1 MPDIFDIFNKS
12 EEPAQATPQ
21 NDNSRSEDLS
31 TNAPP
36 EQTPGANNPFDSN
49 QRPPNTEELDVPD
62 GIRGNSDDQA
72 RAENEQ
78 YSNQQLGEIAST
90 TTRDLYEDPDS
101 WSPEFTARLWG
112 EEAAVSIA
120 RGIGNHII
128 KGTGDLIQVAGGFV
142 DPTISDGSMLSR
154 WLQDAGTEMAGKF
167 KAAIPEELQHEN
179 LTWGSMANPKLWS
192 ITLAEMVPQLAE
204 FVFLS
209 KGGAGVAKAALKKGV
224 KKLPGKVGRTALGK
238 DLFKQGS
245 GIAGKLGTDIGL
257 TTLGDGLAGAVGGGI
272 AGNVFSGMLNAA
284 EVINSNKDVLA
295 PDGSKLFTEEQ
306 LAQMAAGT
314 MRSNAAWVWA
324 DMASWGMTFGGGY
337 KKLKGINPF
346 AKGGKGFT
354 PSQQRKAASNLFKY
368 DVAPAIKALG
378 RLGGKAGL
386 EGIEE
391 TFQESWEE
399 WSKKKGIASVTGEEL
414 EGEFLDFYMSKENK
428 GTKVVSFAMGA
439 LGGAAFN
446 LSSLI
451 NKKADENLK
460 LHDRIKNLT
469 EVTDIK
475 NASKDEASW
484 QSFHVKRQISD
495 IVNDDSITDKDDLY
509 QSVMQSLVENKN
521 LSEDQI
527 PAFDEMYSKF
537 KEVAAKATRLNIK
550 GKTALLHN
558 NATES
563 YADEKLEYYQAVAE
577 ESMELLKDLPDSQ
590 AKTSKIN
597 DVQKLFKSRVKALS
611 IIKAQARQNQE
622 NLILGKKAVPLK
634 VRTALDEFGNEM
646 VLGGLS
652 NQQMKEYTE
661 EGDTRTVSEKSK
673 DKVNSIPGVNQ
684 AKNYAGKAKEA
695 SDKLGKKVASEAD
708 GMDFSLSGLSKM
720 AAAAAKKVRETFTI
734 NEEGKVDPKEEPKE
748 KVETPEEAEAKN
760 SEDDGSQEASATTVI
775 DGEEVSTP
783 KTKEQAEEEAKEAVE
798 KVVIDDTNET
808 IKNEVF
814 EKFQKKGVVPKSILH
829 GIAEK
834 IYSKEPLS
842 SREEEIRS
850 QYKDPIL
857 DIIIEN
863 ILNIETE
870 VPVKET
876 GVATKETS
884 VSVDDDISVD
894 DTTSIDVDPQFTEAE
909 NLFMAEELSD
919 KTKKTVGESPTMKDV
934 DDEKERKAKKKF
946 KVDPKK
952 KDNMFSFDSR
962 SKGETAEG
970 KAERKAVNRNILE
983 NHFVRIVL
991 EKLRK
996 SSISETTDL
1005 SQNELDNYLNRYTT
1019 YNLEGPSAIDEMSV
1033 INNALKRMFPDA
1045 GGKTPQLIIVRN
1057 LLESVGSE
1065 ALGHMLGA
1073 TIYIDEKSPN
1083 QTKTFMHEMS
1093 HIYFSLSE
1101 GEPETQALIE
1111 LALANKALVD
1121 DIRNRYDDYTLYSIK
1136 MESGEFMDM
1145 SKKEMLEQLGL
1156 ENSDMELLNEYIESE
1171 IAAGAIKTIALKD
1184 QKYLIDEM
1192 FAKQLEG
1199 PLSENFDEVFN
1210 IKKEPRRER
1219 DVKKWWGLLRK
1230 KGEII
1235 NEENGVET
1243 LLRQLNQKEVPEGAT
1258 MENFLFDTFR
1268 AVTKGVKFDLYG
1280 RDQRV
1285 SAKNDKYQEDIND
1298 IKERMNS
1305 KATKDRSFKNIFENE
1320 GYEDYENFDEEVE
1333 EGISFN
1339 NKDFDSQKKT
1349 ATRILKRFGSVYNK
1363 AYRLKTLNNT
1373 KDGKV
1378 NRKQAPIINQE
1389 LLESSLYN
1397 LAREN
1402 NAPADFILNIEQ
1414 SKIKEIAAFNRFL
1427 KAVYPDNN
1435 EQLLAGM
1442 HFIFSNGRHITSFRT
1457 VLKGKGEYEIANSLN
1472 QTEGVDRQN
1481 VLIRAAKEFTTKSEQ
1496 YKEFAKSVENIRTGK
1511 ETKADYFNVIEMF
1524 RPRNFKYAKVLEQG
1538 ILTHK
1543 GASIPIETFISSY
1556 VKQGLLYQ
1564 KMKSNPSKRLSGK
1577 INMYEGRLIAE
1588 ALIAT
1593 NRKFS
1598 NLSTVMNAEH
1608 NMESVKITNNHT
1620 TLEVDNMM
1628 EFLRPDKKG
1637 KKPTKEQFLDR
1648 YSHVSK
1654 KQKKAL
1660 GKAFS
1665 PNKLLEHIYDQ
1676 MEKGILPTV
1685 SQHHGIEDLVNKKG
1699 NTFKNSTS
1707 YEQRIDELLHF
1718 GKSARAVNG
1727 KKTTAY
1733 LQSLGAYSDSPR
1745 KFYMNMKRFD
1755 VSELFDGK
1763 DGKLSFK
1770 KDGVLLNSV
1779 FHLHNELFPDEKMS
1793 KTKFKESI
1801 MNGIIENVKFMEDA
1815 GPIFSKKNN
1824 LKTYFTNKKL
1834 NSGGRNFAAEQFI
1847 NSLLNGYYSRE
1858 IFLPGVKG
1866 KSGGVKRMKANGS
1879 PILSAKNK
1887 NFKIE
1892 PIPFADTIEN
1902 NSVSGT
1908 DSGMYIT
1915 ERAAQKLV
1923 NLGLGVFDMN
1933 HGFKLLNSS
1942 VEKNNPQFEGKLA
1955 FLKGY
1960 TTIAKKGHPL
1970 YEVLTAREAKYDK
1983 YHNDLF
1989 GEDPSNYLN
1998 DGSFNHLV
2006 IAVPQ
2011 SSDKGSFY
2019 PNKFINESEDG
2030 TLSYNESSEANS
2042 INGAE
2047 FTMDALS
2054 KNFDGAMKHYDKMFY
2069 DKKGAFVGIES
2080 YNFGPQQ
2087 LMDVVKKQSTTPTQ
2101 MINSIMVGAATSGNM
2116 DLAVA
2121 IQQHISNQKQQAF
2134 NSILEKIASGT
2145 MEDYHALIDAG
2156 LNKSDMDQAQRIIFE
2171 DNGSL
2176 AHPFITEIVTNQ
2188 LAKSLRVAGNKLLT
2202 PGTIAHQRPD
2212 VRGKDRLK
2220 GYRPNADGTLS
2231 EAEIELPMHMETTS
2245 GLRARENYTV
2255 YNFAGK
2261 SAIKNY
2267 TRSLSKEDAAKQTLT
2282 QDLNAI
2288 QFGAQETAMK
2298 RFGLHTAAEARKH
2311 VGEVRNDNGI
2321 LIGYYV
2327 KGDTVM
2333 ASRIPGHGPSS
2344 TGMFEVV
2351 AFNSGEGN
2359 QVMVSSEFNDIIG
2372 ADNDGDA
2379 LFIQHKGI
2387 NKKDKAEF
2395 AEWNMAFDKM
2405 AEYWLS
2411 KDMKDQIQTKMDIK
2425 KSTEKIVDEVE
2436 KIFGKDVNYSLPFS
2450 PAQRAQDFSNTMVSK
2465 NNVGPIFNLHKV
2477 ANLYAAY
2484 NIEINTPIT
2493 INGQTYNQF
2502 KDGVDGQESRNQKSA
2517 ELANIVLDNASH
2529 HYADRLGLDSFN
2541 IAQATLLV
2549 NLGLSLEEVAL
2560 ILNSKASKV
2569 YSRIKAKTANIYNE
2583 ESNYENVFEKA
2594 YAELKI
2600 ERNND
2605 ASISIDTS
2613 KEAIKD
2619 PSQGG
2624 NILELFRTLEELNSE
2639 TQIISKVMG
2648 GHKKIHVNPHVLEK
2662 ELTLYDD
2669 LLSGKND
2676 KKSIRF
2682 TEEFRSNPD
2691 LRNYE
2696 NVAREVLKHLKTINP
2711 VYQGATNAVLDSV
2724 VNKVG
2729 SGRLTIKQIEGIS
2742 NDIKIFQTARL
2753 LGLNNADINE
2763 VTNLMTPGH
2772 ENSVY
2777 QKVKEYTDELTKN
2790 VIALDFEEK
2799 NTVSDFDN
2807 SILFSQAM
2815 SVSTNGNQ
2823 HHISAN
2829 RSFGGS
2835 TLNPEER
2842 VAAQEEFAKL
2852 PQDLKDALIMHD
2864 LIKYN
2869 WQGPQSIAIYFDK
2882 NTNDNINMESNMKA
2896 ANKDEAISG
2905 EVLRKLETR
2914 IALKMASENN
2924 NPLIKVNVKSH
2935 LDISN
2940 PAAVKN
2946 DILSKSSVK
2955 MLLKDKNGG
2964 FINVRNKKGNSVL
2977 YHIPKFTLEE
2987 KNRVNSERSSKGIE
3001 NQVREI
3007 ALSNMVLVPNDLKS
3021 IKNTARGAIDIAL
3034 IPDKRT
3040 GNVYKTPPN
3049 NEKDKGDRLNALEKA
3064 TMTYDEMREKLKN
3077 SKPGTQLSFGL
3088 DQRVDYDSPIFEK
3101 ETKLTEGE
3109 FYQAMEFK
3117 KIVTD
3122 LQKNDAY
3129 KKYEIAKERA
3139 NTLAKT
3145 VLPTIEN
3152 KTTEELLSM
3161 YEDFGENDAY
3171 AFSIIMTPIIKKL
3184 TSNISADQS
3193 ELTRKQFENKDV
3205 SVMKAY
3211 LMTGSNIPSNH
3222 PAAQGMVRMMEKE
3235 YKNFINEKKKYI
3247 TEMNEISDALYKEKL
3262 GYGNRLSPKTIIRR
3276 IKDVIGIG
3284 VNRSTPYERLYGNMV
3299 ERVSSVNSNGTL
3311 VYDYKLK
3318 SEKEFNEDFR
3328 RGGVTQAEK
3337 NFYDHFRKVTK
3348 ELKPERIKKT
3358 KEDYIP
3364 HTAMSTLET
3373 FASRGILGLVT
3384 SAKHED
3390 SAILDVKLYSK
3401 DQNGERHLMN
3411 FKNIEDLYKM
3421 DAANVYGKNNVSEIL
3436 EYRKLRSKARRLLS
3450 TGKNEDGSRIIPSI
3464 VQTETVLGFGAI
3476 NRFANNRS
3484 VKATELP
3491 SMDLNKALGDYIHT
3505 SLFVEGNAN
3514 FKGMRKLQGVVD
3526 GVLAFNREHNLPQ
3539 LNNHIQKVWK
3549 DYFVSGKRQTS
3560 ILGKKADKVIVGLT
3574 RLNLF
3579 YSLGYNANKN
3589 TGGLYAI
3596 GNVLAGKYHNIKDL
3610 GGKKWI
3616 QGEARFWGLDKGFKG
3631 GIPEILA
3638 RQKRMAKIMKNL
3650 NFMEINVYDEVNM
3663 EKKNGLDA
3671 IVSDLALSPMIIS
3684 ERWIQ
3689 RVHMLGLLPESELDK
3704 FDEKGNYKKEYNVVP
3719 NELLI
3724 ELEDQVKLSHGRG
3737 YQPTD
3742 QRAIQM
3748 YSWGTMML
3756 QFSRFIPTMFHD
3768 RFGKEDVNIYG
3779 KTHIGSLRAVGDMV
3793 KYVVNN
3799 PGDFVRY
3806 RKAVYAKDP
3815 ALGKRLDSGLKGMA
3829 MSTVIGMLASESEAA
3844 SGLYGDINYYINHPK
3859 LAGKLTPPALQTT
3872 QNLLSGLF

>member
-1 MPDIFDIFNKS
+1 MTVK
-12 EEPAQATPQ
+12 TV
-21 NDNSRSEDLS
+21 
-31 TNAPP
+31 
-36 EQTPGANNPFDSN
+36 
-49 QRPPNTEELDVPD
+49 LD
-62 GIRGNSDDQA
+62 
-72 RAENEQ
+72 
-78 YSNQQLGEIAST
+78 
-90 TTRDLYEDPDS
+90 
-101 WSPEFTARLWG
+101 
-112 EEAAVSIA
+112 
-120 RGIGNHII
+120 
-128 KGTGDLIQVAGGFV
+128 K
-142 DPTISDGSMLSR
+142 
-154 WLQDAGTEMAGKF
+154 
-167 KAAIPEELQHEN
+167 
-179 LTWGSMANPKLWS
+179 
-192 ITLAEMVPQLAE
+192 
-204 FVFLS
+204 
-209 KGGAGVAKAALKKGV
+209 
-224 KKLPGKVGRTALGK
+224 
-238 DLFKQGS
+238 
-245 GIAGKLGTDIGL
+245 
-257 TTLGDGLAGAVGGGI
+257 
-272 AGNVFSGMLNAA
+272 
-284 EVINSNKDVLA
+284 
-295 PDGSKLFTEEQ
+295 
-306 LAQMAAGT
+306 
-314 MRSNAAWVWA
+314 
-324 DMASWGMTFGGGY
+324 
-337 KKLKGINPF
+337 
-346 AKGGKGFT
+346 
-354 PSQQRKAASNLFKY
+354 
-368 DVAPAIKALG
+368 
-378 RLGGKAGL
+378 
-386 EGIEE
+386 
-391 TFQESWEE
+391 
-399 WSKKKGIASVTGEEL
+399 
-414 EGEFLDFYMSKENK
+414 
-428 GTKVVSFAMGA
+428 
-439 LGGAAFN
+439 
-446 LSSLI
+446 
-451 NKKADENLK
+451 
-460 LHDRIKNLT
+460 
-469 EVTDIK
+469 
-475 NASKDEASW
+475 
-484 QSFHVKRQISD
+484 
-495 IVNDDSITDKDDLY
+495 
-509 QSVMQSLVENKN
+509 
-521 LSEDQI
+521 
-527 PAFDEMYSKF
+527 
-537 KEVAAKATRLNIK
+537 
-550 GKTALLHN
+550 
-558 NATES
+558 
-563 YADEKLEYYQAVAE
+563 
-577 ESMELLKDLPDSQ
+577 
-590 AKTSKIN
+590 
-597 DVQKLFKSRVKALS
+597 
-611 IIKAQARQNQE
+611 
-622 NLILGKKAVPLK
+622 
-634 VRTALDEFGNEM
+634 FGNEM
-646 VLGGLS
+646 VTGGLS
-652 NQQMKEYTE
+652 SQQMKEYTE
-661 EGDTRTVSEKSK
+661 EGDTRTSAEKIK
-673 DKVNSIPGVNQ
+673 DKANSVPGVQKGVDQ
-684 AKNYAGKAKEA
+684 AKGYAGKV
-695 SDKLGKKVASEAD
+695 SDETE
-708 GMDFSLSGLSKM
+708 GMDLSLSGLSKM
-720 AAAAAKKVRETFTI
+720 AAAAAKKVREAFTLDK
-734 NEEGKVDPKEEPKE
+734 EGKAEPETKEPTKTQ
-748 KVETPEEAEAKN
+748 TPEEAEAENSKDDN
-760 SEDDGSQEASATTVI
+760 SEESPEASGTTI
-775 DGEEVSTP
+775 INGEEVSTP
-783 KTKEQAEEEAKEAVE
+783 KSKEQANKEANEAFEEA
-798 KVVIDDTNET
+798 VIDDTNET
-808 IKNEVF
+808 IKNNVF
-814 EKFQKKGVVPKSILH
+814 EEFQKNGSVPRSVLH
-829 GIAEK
+829 AIAEK

-850 QYKDPIL
+850 EFKDPIL
-857 DIIIEN
+857 DIITEN
-863 ILNIETE
+863 ILNVSPKVAE
-870 VPVKET
+870 VET
-876 GVATKETS
+876 GVAKVETN
-884 VSVDDDISVD
+884 VSVDDAVSVD
-894 DTTSIDVDPQFTEAE
+894 DTPVIEVDPQFTEAE
-909 NLFMAEELSD
+909 NLFMAEELSS
-919 KTKKTVGESPTMKDV
+919 KTKKTVGKAPTMQDV
-934 DDEKERKAKKKF
+934 DDALEEKAKKKF

-952 KDNMFSFDSR
+952 KNNAFAFDSR
-962 SKGETAEG
+962 SKSETAEG
-970 KAERKAVNRNILE
+970 KAEQKAVRRNILE
-983 NHFVRIVL
+983 NHFVKIVL
-991 EKLRK
+991 DKLRK

-1019 YNLEGPSAIDEMSV
+1019 YNLNGPSAIDEMSV
-1033 INNALKRMFPDA
+1033 INNSLKRMFPDA

-1057 LLESVGSE
+1057 LLESVGAQ
-1065 ALGHMLGA
+1065 ALGHTLGG

-1111 LALANKALVD
+1111 LALANKALVE
-1121 DIRNRYDDYTLYSIK
+1121 DIKSRYDDYTLFAIK
-1136 MESGEFMDM
+1136 KEDGDWMEMT
-1145 SKKEMLEQLGL
+1145 KKEMLEQLGL
-1156 ENSDMELLNEYIESE
+1156 QLSDMELLNEYLESE
-1171 IAAGAIKTIALKD
+1171 IAAGAVRNIPLKN
-1184 QKYLIDEM
+1184 QRYLIDEM

-1210 IKKEPRRER
+1210 QKNEPRRSR

-1235 NEENGVET
+1235 NEDNGVERM
-1243 LLRQLNQKEVPEGAT
+1243 LRQLNKKDVPEGAT

-1268 AVTKGVKFDLYG
+1268 AVTEGVKFDLYG

-1285 SAKNDKYQEDIND
+1285 SAKDAEYQEDIEE

-1305 KATKDRSFKNIFENE
+1305 KATKERSFKNIFENE

-1363 AYRLKTLNNT
+1363 AYRLKKLKNT

-1378 NRKQAPIINQE
+1378 NRKNTSIINQE

-1457 VLKGKGEYEIANSLN
+1457 VLKGNGEYEIANSLN

-1481 VLIRAAKEFTTKSEQ
+1481 ILSRAAKEFTTKSEQ

-1588 ALIAT
+1588 ALIST

-1620 TLEVDNMM
+1620 TLEVDNMLD
-1628 EFLRPDKKG
+1628 FLRGTEKG
-1637 KKPTKEQFLDR
+1637 KKPTLEQFVDR

-1654 KQKKAL
+1654 KQKSAL

-1665 PNKLLEHIYDQ
+1665 PNKMLEHIYNQ
-1676 MEKGILPTV
+1676 FQKGILPTV

-1699 NTFKNSTS
+1699 NTFKNSTA

-1718 GKSARAVNG
+1718 AKSARAVNG

-1755 VSELFDGK
+1755 VSELFDAK

-1793 KTKFKESI
+1793 KTKFKENI
-1801 MNGIIENVKFMEDA
+1801 MNGIIENVKFMEEA
-1815 GPIFSKKNN
+1815 GTIFSNKNN
-1824 LKTYFTNKKL
+1824 LKSYYKDGKL

-1847 NSLLNGYYSRE
+1847 NAVLNGYYARE
-1858 IFLPGVKG
+1858 VFLPGVKG

-1879 PILSAKNK
+1879 PIFSAKNK

-1902 NSVSGT
+1902 NSISGT

-1960 TTIAKKGHPL
+1960 TTVAGKGHPL
-1970 YEVLTAREAKYDK
+1970 YELLTAREAKYDK

-1989 GEDPSNYLN
+1989 GKDPSDYLN

-2019 PNKFINESEDG
+2019 PNKFVNDNDG
-2030 TLSYNESSEANS
+2030 VLSYNESSETNP
-2042 INGAE
+2042 INGAD

-2054 KNFDGAMKHYDKMFY
+2054 KNFEVAMKHYDKMFY

-2101 MINSIMVGAATSGNM
+2101 MINSIIVGAAASGNM
-2116 DLAVA
+2116 DLAVS
-2121 IQQHISNQKQQAF
+2121 IQQHLSNQKQQAF
-2134 NSILEKIASGT
+2134 NSILEKIASGK

-2156 LNKSDMDQAQRIIFE
+2156 LNKADMDQAQKIIFE

-2176 AHPFITEIVTNQ
+2176 AHPFITDIITNQ
-2188 LAKSLRVAGNKLLT
+2188 LAKTLRVAGNKLLT

-2212 VRGKDRLK
+2212 VRVKNRLK
-2220 GYRPNADGTLS
+2220 GYRPNTDGTLS

-2267 TRSLSKEDAAKQTLT
+2267 TRSLSKEDLAKQTLT

-2288 QFGAQETAMK
+2288 QFGAQQTAIK
-2298 RFGLHTAAEARKH
+2298 RFGLKTAAEARSH
-2311 VGEVRNDNGI
+2311 IGEVRNDDGV

-2327 KGDTVM
+2327 KGDTVI

-2344 TGMFEVV
+2344 TGVFEVV
-2351 AFNSGEGN
+2351 AFSKGEGN

-2387 NKKDKAEF
+2387 NKKDKAKF
-2395 AEWNMAFDKM
+2395 AEWNMAFDKI
-2405 AEYWLS
+2405 AKYWMS
-2411 KDMKDQIQTKMDIK
+2411 KDMKDQVQTKMDIK
-2425 KSTEKIVDEVE
+2425 KSTDLVIENIEKV
-2436 KIFGKDVNYSLPFS
+2436 FGKNANYSLPFS
-2450 PAQRAQDFSNTMVSK
+2450 PAQRSQDFSNTMVSK

-2502 KDGVDGQESRNQKSA
+2502 KDGVAGQESRNQKSA
-2517 ELANIVLDNASH
+2517 ELANVVLDNSSH
-2529 HYADRLGLDSFN
+2529 HQADKLGLDSFN
-2541 IAQATLLV
+2541 VAQATLLV
-2549 NLGLSLEEVAL
+2549 NLGLSLEEVGL
-2560 ILNSKASKV
+2560 ILNSEAAKV

-2583 ESNYENVFEKA
+2583 ESNYENAFALAYKA
-2594 YAELKI
+2594 LKI
-2600 ERNND
+2600 EKKND
-2605 ASISIDTS
+2605 VNINIRTDKDSIL
-2613 KEAIKD
+2613 D

-2624 NILELFRTLEELNSE
+2624 NILELFRMLEELNSE

-2648 GHKKIHVNPHVLEK
+2648 GHKKIHVNPHVLET
-2662 ELTLYDD
+2662 ELALYDD
-2669 LLSGKND
+2669 LLSGKNE

-2691 LRNYE
+2691 LKNYE
-2696 NVAREVLKHLKTINP
+2696 NVAREVLKHLKRINP

-2724 VNKVG
+2724 VRKVG
-2729 SGRLTIKQIEGIS
+2729 KGRLTVKQIEQLS

-2753 LGLNNADINE
+2753 LGLNNANIDE

-2799 NTVSDFDN
+2799 NTVSDYDN
-2807 SILFSQAM
+2807 SILFNQAM

-2823 HHISAN
+2823 QHISAN
-2829 RSFGGS
+2829 RSFAGP

-2842 VAAQEEFAKL
+2842 LAAQEEFALL

-2882 NTNDNINMESNMKA
+2882 NTNANINMESDMKA
-2896 ANKDEAISG
+2896 ANKDEVISG
-2905 EVLRKLETR
+2905 KVLRKLETR
-2914 IALKMASENN
+2914 LALKMASNKN
-2924 NPLIKVNVKSH
+2924 NPLIKVKIDDSVNIIDPSAV
-2935 LDISN
+2935 
-2940 PAAVKN
+2940 AAN
-2946 DILSKSSVK
+2946 ILSKPAIK
-2955 MLLKDKNGG
+2955 MLLKDGNGG
-2964 FINVRNKKGNSVL
+2964 FINVITKKGKSVL
-2977 YHIPKFTLEE
+2977 YHVPKFSIEE
-2987 KNRVNSERSSKGIE
+2987 KHAVNSERNSKGKE
-3001 NQVREI
+3001 SQVREI
-3007 ALSNMVLVPNDLKS
+3007 ASQKMVLVPNTLKK
-3021 IKNTARGAIDIAL
+3021 IKTFSTGAIDLAI
-3034 IPDKRT
+3034 IPDKKT
-3040 GNVYKTPPN
+3040 GDPYQTPPN
-3049 NEKDKGDRLNALEKA
+3049 NKKSEGDRLDALEKA
-3064 TMTYDEMREKLKN
+3064 TMTYDQMRAKLMS

-3101 ETKLTEGE
+3101 ETKLTQYE
-3109 FYQAMEFK
+3109 FNQAMEFK
-3117 KIVTD
+3117 TIVTD
-3122 LQKNDAY
+3122 LQKQDAY
-3129 KKYEIAKERA
+3129 RKYEIAKAKA
-3139 NTLAKT
+3139 NEIAKSIG
-3145 VLPTIEN
+3145 PTINE

-3161 YEDFGENDAY
+3161 YETYGENDAY
-3171 AFSIIMTPIIKKL
+3171 AFSIVMTPIIKKL
-3184 TSNISADQS
+3184 ASNISADQT

-3247 TEMNEISDALYKEKL
+3247 SEMNKISDALYKEKL

-3276 IKDVIGIG
+3276 IKDVVGIS
-3284 VNRSTPYERLYGNMV
+3284 RSTQTPYERLYGNMV

-3318 SEKEFNEDFR
+3318 SEEIFNEEFR
-3328 RGGVTQAEK
+3328 RGAVSQAEK
-3337 NFYDHFRKVTK
+3337 DFYDHFRKVTK
-3348 ELKPERIKKT
+3348 ELKPKRITKT

-3384 SAKHED
+3384 TAKHED
-3390 SAILDVKLYSK
+3390 SAILDVKMYGK

-3411 FKNIEDLYKM
+3411 FKRIEDQYKM

-3436 EYRKLRSKARRLLS
+3436 EYRKLRSKARKLLKS
-3450 TGKNEDGSRIIPSI
+3450 GKNEDGSRIIPSI

-3484 VKATELP
+3484 VSATELP

-3638 RQKRMAKIMKNL
+3638 RQRRMAQIMKNL

-3689 RVHMLGLLPESELDK
+3689 RVHMLGLLPDSELDK
-3704 FDEKGNYKKEYNVVP
+3704 FDEKGNYKEEYDVVP

-3742 QRAIQM
+3742 QRAVQM

-3799 PGDFVRY
+3799 PKEFVEY
-3806 RKAVYAKDP
+3806 RKAIYKKDP
-3815 ALGKRLDSGLKGMA
+3815 ALGKRLDSGLKGLA